1 VPGAGRCVARL
12 NGTHALYES
21 KEHLMTA
28 INKILIVD
36 DSPTEALFMSDLLG
50 KRGFKV
56 AVASNSEQAFARLQ
70 AESFDLI
77 LMDVVMP
84 GQNGYQ
90 ATRAIKRDDRFKDI
104 PVIMCTSKGL
114 DTDRIWGMRQGASDY
129 IVKPVDGEEL
139 LGKIAA
145 LAH

>member
-1 VPGAGRCVARL
+1 
-12 NGTHALYES
+12 
-21 KEHLMTA
+21 MTT

-50 KRGFKV
+50 KQGFKV
-56 AVASNSEQAFARLQ
+56 SVAGNSDQAFAQLE
-70 AESFDLI
+70 AEAFDLI

-129 IVKPVDGEEL
+129 IVKPVDSKEL
-139 LGKIAA
+139 LSKIVA
-145 LAH
+145 LSH

>member
-1 VPGAGRCVARL
+1 
-12 NGTHALYES
+12 
-21 KEHLMTA
+21 MTA

-50 KRGFKV
+50 KQGFKV
-56 AVASNSEQAFARLQ
+56 SVAGNSEQAFTRLE
-70 AESFDLI
+70 AEAFDLI

>member
-1 VPGAGRCVARL
+1 
-12 NGTHALYES
+12 
-21 KEHLMTA
+21 MTA

-36 DSPTEALFMSDLLG
+36 DSPTEALFMSDLLC

-56 AVASNSEQAFARLQ
+56 SVASNSDQAFARLQ

>member
-1 VPGAGRCVARL
+1 
-12 NGTHALYES
+12 
-21 KEHLMTA
+21 MTT

-50 KRGFKV
+50 KQGFKV
-56 AVASNSEQAFARLQ
+56 SVAGNSDQAFARLE
-70 AESFDLI
+70 AEAFDLI

-129 IVKPVDGEEL
+129 IVKPVDGREL
-139 LGKIAA
+139 LTKIAA
-145 LAH
+145 LSH

>member
-1 VPGAGRCVARL
+1 
-12 NGTHALYES
+12 
-21 KEHLMTA
+21 MT
-28 INKILIVD
+28 ISKILIVD

-50 KRGFKV
+50 KKGFKV
-56 AVASNSEQAFARLQ
+56 SVAGNSEQAMSRLE
-70 AESFDLI
+70 AEAFDLI

-114 DTDRIWGMRQGASDY
+114 ETDRIWGIRQGASDY

-139 LGKIAA
+139 LSKIAA

>member
-1 VPGAGRCVARL
+1 
-12 NGTHALYES
+12 
-21 KEHLMTA
+21 MT
-28 INKILIVD
+28 ISKILIVD

-50 KRGFKV
+50 KKGFKV
-56 AVASNSEQAFARLQ
+56 SVAGNSDQAMARLETE
-70 AESFDLI
+70 AFDLI

-90 ATRAIKRDDRFKDI
+90 TTRAIKRDDRYKDI

-129 IVKPVDGEEL
+129 VVKPVDGEEL
-139 LGKIAA
+139 LSKIAA
-145 LAH
+145 LSQ

>member
-1 VPGAGRCVARL
+1 
-12 NGTHALYES
+12 
-21 KEHLMTA
+21 MT
-28 INKILIVD
+28 ISKILIVD

-50 KRGFKV
+50 TKGFKV
-56 AVASNSEQAFARLQ
+56 SVAGNSDQAMARLE
-70 AESFDLI
+70 AEPFDLI

-90 ATRAIKRDDRFKDI
+90 TTRAIKRDDRFKDI

-129 IVKPVDGEEL
+129 IVKPVDSDEL
-139 LGKIAA
+139 LSKIAA

>member
-1 VPGAGRCVARL
+1 
-12 NGTHALYES
+12 
-21 KEHLMTA
+21 MT
-28 INKILIVD
+28 ISKILIVD

-50 KRGFKV
+50 KKGFKV
-56 AVASNSEQAFARLQ
+56 PVAGNSDQAMARLE
-70 AESFDLI
+70 AEAFDLI

-90 ATRAIKRDDRFKDI
+90 TTRAIKRDDRFKDI

-129 IVKPVDGEEL
+129 IVKPVDSDEL
-139 LGKIAA
+139 LSKIAA

>member
-1 VPGAGRCVARL
+1 
-12 NGTHALYES
+12 
-21 KEHLMTA
+21 MTA
-28 INKILIVD
+28 IQKILIVD
-36 DSPTEALFMSDLLG
+36 DSPTEALFMSDMLG
-50 KRGFKV
+50 KKGFKV
-56 AVASNSEQAFARLQ
+56 AVAADSEQAFARLE
-70 AESFDLI
+70 AERFDLI

-129 IVKPVDGEEL
+129 IVKPVDSSEL
-139 LGKIAA
+139 LTKIAA

>member
-1 VPGAGRCVARL
+1 
-12 NGTHALYES
+12 
-21 KEHLMTA
+21 MT
-28 INKILIVD
+28 ISKILIVD

-50 KRGFKV
+50 KKGFKV
-56 AVASNSEQAFARLQ
+56 SVAGNSDQAMARLE

-114 DTDRIWGMRQGASDY
+114 ETDRIWGMRQGASDY
-129 IVKPVDGEEL
+129 IVKPVDSDEL
-139 LGKIAA
+139 LSKIAA

>member
-1 VPGAGRCVARL
+1 
-12 NGTHALYES
+12 
-21 KEHLMTA
+21 MT
-28 INKILIVD
+28 ISKILIVD

-50 KRGFKV
+50 KKGFKV
-56 AVASNSEQAFARLQ
+56 SVAGNSDQAMARLETE
-70 AESFDLI
+70 AFDLI

-90 ATRAIKRDDRFKDI
+90 TTRAIKRDDRYKDI

-129 IVKPVDGEEL
+129 VVKPVDGEEL
-139 LGKIAA
+139 LSKIAA
-145 LAH
+145 LAQ

>member
-1 VPGAGRCVARL
+1 
-12 NGTHALYES
+12 
-21 KEHLMTA
+21 MT
-28 INKILIVD
+28 ISKILIVD

-50 KRGFKV
+50 KKGFKV
-56 AVASNSEQAFARLQ
+56 SVAGNSEQAMARLD
-70 AESFDLI
+70 AEAFDLI

-104 PVIMCTSKGL
+104 PVIICTSKGL
-114 DTDRIWGMRQGASDY
+114 ETDRIWGIRQGASDY

-139 LGKIAA
+139 LSKIAA

>member
-1 VPGAGRCVARL
+1 
-12 NGTHALYES
+12 
-21 KEHLMTA
+21 MT
-28 INKILIVD
+28 ISKILIVD

-50 KRGFKV
+50 KKGFKV
-56 AVASNSEQAFARLQ
+56 SVAGNSDQAMARLE
-70 AESFDLI
+70 ADAFDLI

-114 DTDRIWGMRQGASDY
+114 ETDRIWGMRQGASDY
-129 IVKPVDGEEL
+129 VVKPVDSEEL
-139 LGKIAA
+139 LSKIAA
-145 LAH
+145 LAN

>member
-1 VPGAGRCVARL
+1 
-12 NGTHALYES
+12 
-21 KEHLMTA
+21 MTT

-50 KRGFKV
+50 KQGFKV
-56 AVASNSEQAFARLQ
+56 SVAGNSDQAFARLE
-70 AESFDLI
+70 AEAFDLI

-129 IVKPVDGEEL
+129 IVKPVDSREL
-139 LGKIAA
+139 LTKIAA
-145 LAH
+145 LSH

>member
-1 VPGAGRCVARL
+1 
-12 NGTHALYES
+12 
-21 KEHLMTA
+21 MT
-28 INKILIVD
+28 ISKILIVD

-50 KRGFKV
+50 KQGFKV
-56 AVASNSEQAFARLQ
+56 SVAGNSDQAFARL
-70 AESFDLI
+70 ESERFDLI

-114 DTDRIWGMRQGASDY
+114 DTDRIWGMRQGAADY

>member
-1 VPGAGRCVARL
+1 
-12 NGTHALYES
+12 
-21 KEHLMTA
+21 MT
-28 INKILIVD
+28 ISKILIVD

-50 KRGFKV
+50 KKGFKV
-56 AVASNSEQAFARLQ
+56 SVAGNSEQAMTRLE
-70 AESFDLI
+70 AETFDLI

-114 DTDRIWGMRQGASDY
+114 ETDRIWGIRQGASDY

-139 LGKIAA
+139 LSKIAA

>member
-1 VPGAGRCVARL
+1 
-12 NGTHALYES
+12 
-21 KEHLMTA
+21 MT
-28 INKILIVD
+28 ISKILIVD

-50 KRGFKV
+50 KKGFKV
-56 AVASNSEQAFARLQ
+56 SVAGNSEQAMARLE
-70 AESFDLI
+70 AGAFDLI

-114 DTDRIWGMRQGASDY
+114 ETDRIWGMRQGASDY
-129 IVKPVDGEEL
+129 IVKPVDSDEL
-139 LGKIAA
+139 LSKIAA

>member
-1 VPGAGRCVARL
+1 
-12 NGTHALYES
+12 
-21 KEHLMTA
+21 MT
-28 INKILIVD
+28 ISKILIVD

-50 KRGFKV
+50 KKGFKV
-56 AVASNSEQAFARLQ
+56 SVAGNSDQAMARLE
-70 AESFDLI
+70 AEPFDLI

-90 ATRAIKRDDRFKDI
+90 TTRAIKRDDRFKDI

-129 IVKPVDGEEL
+129 IVKPVDSDEL
-139 LGKIAA
+139 LSKIAA

>member
-1 VPGAGRCVARL
+1 
-12 NGTHALYES
+12 
-21 KEHLMTA
+21 MTT
-28 INKILIVD
+28 ISKILIVD

-50 KRGFKV
+50 KQGFKV
-56 AVASNSEQAFARLQ
+56 SVAGNSDQAFARLES
-70 AESFDLI
+70 ESFDLI

-129 IVKPVDGEEL
+129 IVKPVDSQEL
-139 LGKIAA
+139 LTKIAA
-145 LAH
+145 LSH

>member
-1 VPGAGRCVARL
+1 
-12 NGTHALYES
+12 
-21 KEHLMTA
+21 MT
-28 INKILIVD
+28 ISKILIVD

-50 KRGFKV
+50 KKGFKV
-56 AVASNSEQAFARLQ
+56 SVAGNSDQAMARLE
-70 AESFDLI
+70 AEAFDLI

-90 ATRAIKRDDRFKDI
+90 TTRAIKRDDRFKDI

-129 IVKPVDGEEL
+129 IVKPVDSDEL
-139 LGKIAA
+139 LTKIAA

>member
-1 VPGAGRCVARL
+1 
-12 NGTHALYES
+12 
-21 KEHLMTA
+21 MT
-28 INKILIVD
+28 ISKILLVD

-50 KRGFKV
+50 KKGFKV
-56 AVASNSEQAFARLQ
+56 SVAGNSEQAMARLD
-70 AESFDLI
+70 AEAFDLI

-114 DTDRIWGMRQGASDY
+114 ETDRIWGIRQGASDY

-139 LGKIAA
+139 LSKIAA

>member
-1 VPGAGRCVARL
+1 
-12 NGTHALYES
+12 
-21 KEHLMTA
+21 MT
-28 INKILIVD
+28 ISKILIVD

-50 KRGFKV
+50 KKGFKV
-56 AVASNSEQAFARLQ
+56 SVAGNSEQAMARLE
-70 AESFDLI
+70 ADAFDLI

-114 DTDRIWGMRQGASDY
+114 ETDRIWGMRQGASDY
-129 IVKPVDGEEL
+129 IVKPVDSDEL
-139 LGKIAA
+139 LSKIAA

>member
-1 VPGAGRCVARL
+1 
-12 NGTHALYES
+12 
-21 KEHLMTA
+21 MT
-28 INKILIVD
+28 ISKILIVD

-56 AVASNSEQAFARLQ
+56 SVAGNSDQAMARLE
-70 AESFDLI
+70 ADTFDLI

-90 ATRAIKRDDRFKDI
+90 TTRAIKRDERFKDI

-114 DTDRIWGMRQGASDY
+114 ETDRIWGMRQGASDY
-129 IVKPVDGEEL
+129 VVKPVDSEEL
-139 LGKIAA
+139 LSKIAA
-145 LAH
+145 LAN

>member
-1 VPGAGRCVARL
+1 MPI
-12 NGTHALYES
+12 H
-21 KEHLMTA
+21 
-28 INKILIVD
+28 KILLVD
-36 DSPTEALFMSDLLG
+36 DSKTELHALSDLLT
-50 KRGFKV
+50 KRGFTVRTAENGEEAMK
-56 AVASNSEQAFARLQ
+56 RL
-70 AESFDLI
+70 AEEKPDLI

>member
-1 VPGAGRCVARL
+1 
-12 NGTHALYES
+12 
-21 KEHLMTA
+21 MTN

-50 KRGFKV
+50 KQGFKV
-56 AVASNSEQAFARLQ
+56 SVAGNSDQAFARLE
-70 AESFDLI
+70 AEAFDLI

-129 IVKPVDGEEL
+129 IVKPVDSKEL
-139 LGKIAA
+139 LTKIAA
-145 LAH
+145 LSH

>member
-1 VPGAGRCVARL
+1 
-12 NGTHALYES
+12 
-21 KEHLMTA
+21 MT
-28 INKILIVD
+28 ISKILIVD

-50 KRGFKV
+50 KKGFKV
-56 AVASNSEQAFARLQ
+56 SVAGNSEQAMTRLE

-114 DTDRIWGMRQGASDY
+114 ETDRIWGIRQGASDY

-139 LGKIAA
+139 LSKIAA

>member
-1 VPGAGRCVARL
+1 
-12 NGTHALYES
+12 
-21 KEHLMTA
+21 MTT

-50 KRGFKV
+50 KQGFKV
-56 AVASNSEQAFARLQ
+56 SVAGNSDQAFARLE
-70 AESFDLI
+70 AEAFDLI

-129 IVKPVDGEEL
+129 IVKPVDSKEL
-139 LGKIAA
+139 LTKIAA
-145 LAH
+145 LSH

>member
-1 VPGAGRCVARL
+1 
-12 NGTHALYES
+12 
-21 KEHLMTA
+21 MT
-28 INKILIVD
+28 ISKILIVD

-50 KRGFKV
+50 KKGFKV
-56 AVASNSEQAFARLQ
+56 SVAGNSEQAMTRLE
-70 AESFDLI
+70 AEAFDLI

-114 DTDRIWGMRQGASDY
+114 ETDRIWGIRQGASDY
-129 IVKPVDGEEL
+129 IVKPVDGDEL
-139 LGKIAA
+139 LNKIAA

>member
-1 VPGAGRCVARL
+1 
-12 NGTHALYES
+12 
-21 KEHLMTA
+21 MT
-28 INKILIVD
+28 ISKILIVD

-50 KRGFKV
+50 KQGFKV
-56 AVASNSEQAFARLQ
+56 SVAGNSDQAFARL
-70 AESFDLI
+70 ESERFDLI

-114 DTDRIWGMRQGASDY
+114 DTDRIWGMRQGAADY
-129 IVKPVDGEEL
+129 IVKPVDGQEL

>member
-1 VPGAGRCVARL
+1 
-12 NGTHALYES
+12 
-21 KEHLMTA
+21 MT

-50 KRGFKV
+50 KSGFKV
-56 AVASNSEQAFARLQ
+56 AVAGNSDQAFARL
-70 AESFDLI
+70 ESEAFDLI

-114 DTDRIWGMRQGASDY
+114 DTDRIWGMRQGAADY
-129 IVKPVDGEEL
+129 IVKPVNGDEL
-139 LGKIAA
+139 LTKIAA

>member
-1 VPGAGRCVARL
+1 
-12 NGTHALYES
+12 
-21 KEHLMTA
+21 MTA

-56 AVASNSEQAFARLQ
+56 SVAGNSDQAFARLES
-70 AESFDLI
+70 ESFDLI

-114 DTDRIWGMRQGASDY
+114 DTDRIWGMRQGAKDY
-129 IVKPVDGEEL
+129 FVKPVDPAKL
-139 LGKIAA
+139 LATIATLGA
-145 LAH
+145 

>member
-1 VPGAGRCVARL
+1 
-12 NGTHALYES
+12 
-21 KEHLMTA
+21 MT
-28 INKILIVD
+28 ISKILIVD

-50 KRGFKV
+50 KKGFKV
-56 AVASNSEQAFARLQ
+56 SVAGNSDQAMARLE
-70 AESFDLI
+70 AEPYDLI

-90 ATRAIKRDDRFKDI
+90 TTRAIKRDDRFKDI

-129 IVKPVDGEEL
+129 IVKPVDSDEL
-139 LGKIAA
+139 LSKIAA